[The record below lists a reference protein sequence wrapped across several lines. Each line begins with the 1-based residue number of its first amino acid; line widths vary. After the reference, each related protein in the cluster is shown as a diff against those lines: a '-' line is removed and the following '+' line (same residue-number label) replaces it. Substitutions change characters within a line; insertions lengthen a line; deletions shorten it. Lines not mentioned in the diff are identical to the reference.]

1 MSDHFAEAP
10 LIVGTDEQ
18 GNPKWAIWTSEGWI
32 DQSEFK
38 DCRTV
43 STESDGHHN
52 ERLRAFLELSG
63 LDAEAQWVVMKD
75 GSLVATQSIDNPGW
89 QAETVV
95 LHSVGL
101 SQHIRLEE
109 TDD

>member
-1 MSDHFAEAP
+1 MKEVMVMGEEVGHYDAP
-10 LIVGTDEQ
+10 IIRGTTDGE
-18 GNPKWAIWTSEGWI
+18 PVWAIWTSEGWM

-43 STESDGHHN
+43 STEVGTGKHN

-75 GSLVATQSIDNPGW
+75 GSLVATQSIDH
-89 QAETVV
+89 V
-95 LHSVGL
+95 LPVGVA
-101 SQHIRLEE
+101 S
-109 TDD
+109 